1 MEKQVLIQQY
11 KPLEKNDDRKLKRVR
26 KILQIIELA
35 SSTRSKAWCK

>member
-35 SSTRSKAWCK
+35 SST